1 MIKTAFISHAT
12 VAKSSRTSGVNED
25 AFYAPAGSVSLIKPV
40 LIAVADGVSNSDAP
54 EQAAAASIA
63 AVKQY
68 QSQQVSNGFSQLVQM
83 AHQQVAAIE
92 TTAVGTYSPASTLV
106 SAEISGDQVNIISV
120 GDSRAYL
127 FDKQELTQL
136 TVDDTIAQDMVESG
150 LLELQDRDAHPMSHA
165 LTKAIGRTNGNE
177 ESASVISFTPA
188 SDQILILCTDGVYSG
203 IKENDLKTLIESAP
217 DVDVAT
223 QLVQAAV
230 DRQVNDDITAIT
242 VTFRK

>member
-1 MIKTAFISHAT
+1 MIQTAFISHAT
-12 VAKSSRTSGVNED
+12 AAKYSRTSGVNED
-25 AFYAPAGSVSLIKPV
+25 AFFAPTGSVSLTKPV

-54 EQAAAASIA
+54 EWAAAASIA

-83 AHQQVAAIE
+83 AHHQVAAIE

-150 LLELQDRDAHPMSHA
+150 LLDPQDRDTHPMSHA
-165 LTKAIGRTNGNE
+165 LTKAIGRTNGKE
-177 ESASVISFTPA
+177 PSASVISFTPT

-242 VTFRK
+242 VTFGK